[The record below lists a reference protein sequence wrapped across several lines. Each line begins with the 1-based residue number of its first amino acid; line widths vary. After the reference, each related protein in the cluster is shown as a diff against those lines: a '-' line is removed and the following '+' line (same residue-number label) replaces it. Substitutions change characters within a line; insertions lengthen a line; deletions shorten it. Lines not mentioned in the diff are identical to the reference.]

1 MPQSYPKLS
10 MSCVK
15 TQICGIHCP
24 APDNH
29 WQKPSTTG
37 ISSPKLIKTFMK
49 VVSFFS
55 YKSLRGFI
63 DGYLAAHFPV
73 VSKLLNRHKPG
84 VKYLFAGGTA
94 AAVNLML
101 LYVLTDIIG
110 VWYLTSSVVA
120 FIASFITSFVL
131 QKFWT
136 FRDPGLGRIKKQF
149 AIYIV
154 LGAINF
160 FSGPALLYVFVDV
173 FHIC

>member
-1 MPQSYPKLS
+1 
-10 MSCVK
+10 
-15 TQICGIHCP
+15 
-24 APDNH
+24 
-29 WQKPSTTG
+29 
-37 ISSPKLIKTFMK
+37 MK

-73 VSKLLNRHKPG
+73 VSKLLNRHKTG

-160 FSGPALLYVFVDV
+160 FSGPALLYVFVEV
-173 FHIC
+173 FHIWYLFGQVLAMGLLAAANYFINKFVTFKKDSSHESVNV